1 MLTTLPD
8 ACQLRCFSQV
18 SKTSSICTWKCNIP
32 YHVPGIDQL
41 LLMHKCKHGAFQ
53 STVGGWYDEYPGYR

>member
-32 YHVPGIDQL
+32 YHVPGIGQL
-41 LLMHKCKHGAFQ
+41 LLTHKRKHGALQ
-53 STVGGWYDEYPGYR
+53 STVGGWYDEYLGYR

>member
-32 YHVPGIDQL
+32 YHVPRIGQL
-41 LLMHKCKHGAFQ
+41 LLTHKRKHGALQ
-53 STVGGWYDEYPGYR
+53 STVGGWYDEYLGYR